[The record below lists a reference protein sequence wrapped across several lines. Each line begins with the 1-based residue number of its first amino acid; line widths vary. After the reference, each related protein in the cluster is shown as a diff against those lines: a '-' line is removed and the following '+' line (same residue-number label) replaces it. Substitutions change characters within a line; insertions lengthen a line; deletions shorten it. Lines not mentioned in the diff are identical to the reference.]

1 MDGLNYFK
9 NHKIKFVISNNNNK
23 LFSSSPILDNGTFE
37 STNIPLYLLK
47 PSYNVCFYDSNDKL
61 VGIYEKTLEFKD
73 EKSQFTFTMSDGA
86 EIYFLII
93 QKLQKISLL
102 LITKMQE

>member
-1 MDGLNYFK
+1 MGKLDEVSNTKFTLKNEENLNYFK

-61 VGIYEKTLEFKD
+61 VGIYEKT
-73 EKSQFTFTMSDGA
+73 
-86 EIYFLII
+86 
-93 QKLQKISLL
+93 
-102 LITKMQE
+102 